1 MFGNQNIML
10 MEKTKNQTTKEKILI
25 ATINA
30 SIKKRKNPY
39 SLCNIAMDVGIS
51 KPAIFKYFKCKES
64 LIKAATAKAFDDIA
78 AIYIQ
83 VKNQFE
89 NDVEKIIQYFSL
101 WLFNNPSYL
110 IFVLSQFMMERDFS
124 SIIVSELESRGVKLK
139 KDFLS
144 KEGITEVYTISSIIT
159 LICCIF
165 QEKNVENGESSKNQL
180 TDKIQEFAAGISSC
194 ICYGVKESSYP
205 TDINYDELDI
215 LCEAATYQFMK
226 EQKENSSKAENL
238 LKNEVRFFNALASV
252 IKKYSFSGVTIEK
265 LAEEAG
271 LAKSSLYTWFKNK
284 DELLEKVISARFL
297 QLKNL
302 LEHNIKIAKNPVEK
316 SYVILKTETQWLLEN
331 ISVLPV
337 AAWLNFSGNGT
348 INVGQIVLSESNWGN
363 NLFTLEKLG
372 LENSI
377 LPSCWLICLPIPIVL
392 EGSCRNFSPDFMSD
406 SVKLIHS
413 MVWNGILYRNKE
425 N

>member
-1 MFGNQNIML
+1 ML
-10 MEKTKNQTTKEKILI
+10 ICKTEKNQSTKEKILL
-25 ATINA
+25 ATIKA
-30 SIKKRKNPY
+30 SVKKRKNPY

-51 KPAIFKYFKCKES
+51 KPAIFKYFKCKDS
-64 LIKAATAKAFDDIA
+64 LIKAATSKAFDDIA
-78 AIYIQ
+78 AFYVQI
-83 VKNQFE
+83 KNQFG
-89 NDVEKIIQYFSL
+89 NDVEKIIQNFSL
-101 WLFNNPSYL
+101 WLFENPSYL
-110 IFVLSQFMMERDFS
+110 IFVLNQFMMEKDFS
-124 SIIVSELESRGVKLK
+124 SIIVAELEIRGVKLK

-144 KEGITEVYTISSIIT
+144 KEGITEVYAISSIVT
-159 LICCIF
+159 FICCLL
-165 QEKNVENGESSKNQL
+165 QSKKGEKEESSENPLKEEIE
-180 TDKIQEFAAGISSC
+180 KYAAGISSC
-194 ICYGVKESSYP
+194 ICYGVKDSSYP
-205 TDINYDELDI
+205 IDINYEELDI
-215 LCEAATYQFMK
+215 LCQQVKYQFTEEEK
-226 EQKENSSKAENL
+226 DISKKSENQY
-238 LKNEVRFFNALASV
+238 KNEGRFFNALASV
-252 IKKYSFSGVTIEK
+252 IKKHSFSGVTIEK

-297 QLKNL
+297 QLKKL
-302 LEHNIKIAKNPVEK
+302 LEHNIKFAKNPVEK

-348 INVGQIVLSESNWGN
+348 VNVGQIILSESNWGAD
-363 NLFTLEKLG
+363 LFSLEKLG
-372 LENSI
+372 FENWV

-392 EGSCRNFSPDFMSD
+392 EGSSRNYSLDFMKD